1 MNKSS
6 LPWTIKQLKT
16 MYEDTKTLNF
26 EHPVQRKGGQWN
38 NLSMS
43 LLIHSMLANYPVPA
57 IYSIKEITG
66 EVNEKG
72 ANIAIYYVLDGK
84 QRLTNIFNFING
96 EYKLNQDTPNVEIDG
111 VEYELANKTF
121 EDLDVDI
128 QQEIV
133 RFKFNTYNFED
144 ATDDEIEEIFFR
156 LNNGV
161 VLSTNQKAKAKIGVE
176 IAKFIDELLE
186 KKFFA
191 EICSFTTAQ
200 LRKAD
205 NMCAL
210 MQAMMLLDGSY
221 EYKSI
226 SADETLKYAISCKNN
241 YSNEQMEELEN
252 IINYLGDVYI
262 DKNKWCKKINIPIII
277 LMARK
282 ALSQNIDCDDFLD
295 WINEFFDAYTP
306 ESEYAQFC
314 STGSIRKEKTLGRIS
329 VMEKS
334 FLAYFKDYKLVLN

>member
-38 NLSMS
+38 NLAMS
-43 LLIHSMLANYPVPA
+43 LLVHSMLANYPVPA
-57 IYSIKEITG
+57 IYTIKETTDEI
-66 EVNEKG
+66 NDKG
-72 ANIAIYYVLDGK
+72 MKIAIYYVLDGK

-96 EYKLNQDTPNVEIDG
+96 DYALHKDTPNVIIDG
-111 VEYELANKTF
+111 VEYNLADKTYA
-121 EDLDVDI
+121 DLDEEVK
-128 QQEIV
+128 QEII
-133 RFKFNTYNFED
+133 RFKFTVYNFED

-176 IAKFIDELLE
+176 IAKFIDGLLE

-191 EICSFTTAQ
+191 EICSFTPAQ
-200 LRKAD
+200 LKKAD
-205 NMCAL
+205 DMCAL
-210 MQAMMLLDGSY
+210 MQAMMLLDDSY

-226 SADETLKYAISCKNN
+226 SADETLKYAISIKNK

-262 DKNKWCKKINIPIII
+262 DKSKWCKKINIPIII

-282 ALSQNIDCDDFLD
+282 AFNQKIDCDDFLD
-295 WINEFFDAYTP
+295 WIEEFFNAYTP
-306 ESEYAQFC
+306 ECEYAQFC
-314 STGSIRKEKTLGRIS
+314 STGSIRKEKTLGRIA

-334 FLAYFKDYKLVLN
+334 FDTFFKDYHLGR